1 MIEHLNTIIKDISI
15 LYELSLSIGSSLD
28 LKMNCDVF
36 LKTLMARKGLTFVS
50 VWIYNEY
57 VKGFEKSDRATMVYA
72 NPESYVRNRE
82 LPLTHPLFSAVRDK
96 QSVSLAYG
104 QDGFV
109 DIITENGIKK
119 GAFASFAL
127 TEIGVLTIYDMTR
140 TAPFQQKELN
150 QLAGIMS
157 KFARSLEGCLFHEQV
172 VREIAERKRMED
184 ELLKSRKLE
193 SLGVLAG
200 GIAHDFNN
208 LLTVVLGNIEL
219 VTMNDEPGVAA
230 SARLE
235 EAKKATLRAR
245 DLTQQLLTF
254 SKGGAPIRKTISIG
268 ELIRESSA
276 FVLSGSKVKGQF
288 IIPGDLW
295 RTDVDEGQIGQVV
308 HNIIMNADQAMPQ
321 GGTITVQCENSTI
334 EADAPLPLASGNYIK
349 ISIRDQGVGIPDQ
362 HLSRIFDPYFTTKQN
377 GTGLGLAT
385 AYSIVKKHDGYLA
398 AESDPKAGSTFSIY
412 LPASLKKVPAREAD
426 EEPLP
431 AGHGTIL
438 MMDDDEIVRN
448 VAGSILDTIGY
459 RAVFALNGAEAISL
473 YEEARK
479 SGQPFDA
486 VIMDL
491 TIPGGMGGKEAVQ
504 KLLEL
509 DPTAKVIVSSGY
521 SSDPIMAEFDK
532 YGFKG
537 VVAKPYTIRKLA
549 KTLHDVIT
557 YE

>member
-1 MIEHLNTIIKDISI
+1 MSEHINTIIRDISI

-28 LKMNCDVF
+28 TKSNCEAF
-36 LKTLMARKGLTFVS
+36 LKTLMARKGLTFAS
-50 VWIYNEY
+50 VWIYDEY
-57 VKGFEKSDRATMVYA
+57 VKGIEKSGRATMAYA
-72 NPESYVRNRE
+72 NPGSYVKDRE
-82 LPLTHPLFSAVRDK
+82 LPLTHPLFSTVRNK

-104 QDGFV
+104 QEGFS
-109 DIITENGIKK
+109 DIIIEKGINK
-119 GAFASFAL
+119 GAFGIFAL
-127 TEIGVLTIYDMTR
+127 MGIGILKIYDMTR
-140 TAPFQQKELN
+140 TAPFLQKELN

-157 KFARSLEGCLFHEQV
+157 KFAMSLEGCLFHEQV
-172 VREIAERKRMED
+172 VREIAERERMKE
-184 ELLKSRKLE
+184 ELLKARKLE

-208 LLTVVLGNIEL
+208 LLTAVLGNIEL
-219 VTMNDEPGVAA
+219 VKMNEEPGRAA
-230 SARLE
+230 YARLE

-276 FVLSGSKVKGQF
+276 FVLSGSKAKGQF

-295 RTDVDEGQIGQVV
+295 RTDVDEGQIGQVF
-308 HNIIMNADQAMPQ
+308 HNLIMNADQSMPQ

-334 EADAPLPLASGNYIK
+334 EAGAPLPLASGNYIK
-349 ISIRDQGVGIPDQ
+349 ISIRDQGIGIPDNQ
-362 HLSRIFDPYFTTKQN
+362 LSMIFDPYYTTKQN
-377 GTGLGLAT
+377 GSGLGLAT
-385 AYSIVKKHDGYLA
+385 AYSIVKKHDGHIA
-398 AESDPKAGSTFSIY
+398 VESVPEAGSTFSIY
-412 LPASLKKVPAREAD
+412 LPASLKEIPAREAD
-426 EEPLP
+426 KIMLP
-431 AGHGTIL
+431 AGQGTIL
-438 MMDDDEIVRN
+438 IMDDDEIVRN
-448 VAGSILDTIGY
+448 VAAAILHTIGY
-459 RAVFALNGAEAISL
+459 RTVFALNGAEAISL
-473 YEEARK
+473 YEKARE

-491 TIPGGMGGKEAVQ
+491 TIPGGMGGKEAVR

-549 KTLHDVIT
+549 ETLHDVIT
-557 YE
+557 H